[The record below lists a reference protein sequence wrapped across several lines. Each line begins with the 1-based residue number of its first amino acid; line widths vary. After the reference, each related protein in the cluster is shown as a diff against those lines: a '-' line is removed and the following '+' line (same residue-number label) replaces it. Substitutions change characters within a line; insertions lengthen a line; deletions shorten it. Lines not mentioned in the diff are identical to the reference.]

1 MASSSHSSSVLSNES
16 VTTSVDDSDE
26 SDIDKEEESHKAS
39 GESRAELETI
49 KQNWYKCF
57 GLALRIGA

>member
-1 MASSSHSSSVLSNES
+1 MASGSRSSSVLSNES

-26 SDIDKEEESHKAS
+26 SDINKEKESHEAS
-39 GESRAELETI
+39 GESRAESETI

-57 GLALRIGA
+57 GLALRIRA